1 MKHRKKTV
9 ILSSIFMGL
18 GQFYNKD
25 YVKGVIYSFIEILFL
40 LRLPQIMNSL
50 HGLITLGDTPAKTG
64 LNKFGQS
71 ISVAGDHSIFML
83 FDGAI
88 TVILLVLFAIIYWY
102 NIQDADKLAK
112 KVEAG
117 EKPLGLKAFIKK
129 VLDKN
134 FPQLMISPAFIGIIA
149 FTILPIL
156 FTVLIS
162 FTNYSTPNH
171 LPPKNLVDWVGF
183 KNYFNIV
190 NLDIWNSTFLK
201 VGLWTIQWAFIST
214 ALNYAV
220 GMFLAILIN
229 HKGIKFKKF
238 WRTLLM
244 LPYAIPAFISLLVFR
259 LGLSGPGP
267 INNILGQLGIAQIPF
282 FTDPFLAKVMI
293 IVINLWLG
301 APYFMILMSG
311 ILTNIDAALYEAAD
325 IDGANGLQK
334 FTNITFPMVLFQT
347 APILIM
353 TFAYNFNNFNII
365 YLLTDGNPVN
375 SNFKYAGSTD
385 ILITWV
391 FKMTNNQ
398 GQYHMASVVAIVLF
412 IFIAIVSLYSLKR
425 TKSFEEEDMI

>member
-1 MKHRKKTV
+1 MKRVKKSM

-25 YVKGVIYSFIEILFL
+25 YVKGVLFSLVEIIFL
-40 LRLPQIMNSL
+40 LRLPGILNNI
-50 HGLITLGDTPAKTG
+50 HGLITLGEEPQ
-64 LNKFGQS
+64 KFVNGVIVQ
-71 ISVAGDHSIFML
+71 GDHSIYML
-83 FDGAI
+83 INGAI
-88 TVILLVLFAIIYWY
+88 TLIVVTLFVLIYVY
-102 NIQDADKLAK
+102 NINDAQKTAK
-112 KVEAG
+112 DVLIGK
-117 EKPLGLKAFIKK
+117 KPLKLKAFIKK
-129 VLDKN
+129 ILDKN
-134 FPQLMISPAFIGIIA
+134 FPQLMITPAFIGIVI

-156 FTVLIS
+156 FTVLLS
-162 FTNYSTPNH
+162 FTNYSSPNH
-171 LPPKNLVDWVGF
+171 LPPRNLVSWVGL
-183 KNYFNIV
+183 KNYINLFE
-190 NLDIWNSTFLK
+190 LDIWNGTFLK
-201 VGLWTIQWAFIST
+201 VAIWTLQWAGIST
-214 ALNYAV
+214 VLNYVV
-220 GMFLAILIN
+220 GMFLAILVN
-229 HKGIKFKKF
+229 YKGIKFKKF
-238 WRTLLM
+238 WRTILM

-267 INNILGQLGIAQIPF
+267 INNILGQIGLEKIAF
-282 FTDPFLAKVMI
+282 FTDPGIAKIMI

-325 IDGANGLQK
+325 IDGANAWQK
-334 FTNITFPMVLFQT
+334 FRNITFPMVLFQT

-353 TFAYNFNNFNII
+353 TFAFNFNNFNII

-391 FKMTNNQ
+391 FKMTNDQ

-412 IFIAIVSLYSLKR
+412 IFIALVSIYSLKR